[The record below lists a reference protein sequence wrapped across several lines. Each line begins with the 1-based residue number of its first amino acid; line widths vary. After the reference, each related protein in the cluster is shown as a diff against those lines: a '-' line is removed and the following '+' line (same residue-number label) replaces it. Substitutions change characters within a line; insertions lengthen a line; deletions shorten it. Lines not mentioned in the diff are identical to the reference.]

1 MTDDLDPPRIAPMQI
16 GSSIKEEFTV
26 CVDER
31 LPQNGRFILRYCQSQ
46 GWATEKA
53 SISRASI
60 GPCKRGSQDGFV
72 WRIFNDLDGDT
83 DD

>member
-1 MTDDLDPPRIAPMQI
+1 METDELDPPRIVPMQV

-31 LPQNGRFILRYCQSQ
+31 IPQNGRFILRYCQSQ

-53 SISRASI
+53 SISYASI
-60 GPCKRGSQDGFV
+60 GPCKRGQV
-72 WRIFNDLDGDT
+72 WRIFNVFDGEDH
-83 DD
+83 D